1 MDIQERLLLL
11 SDLKKA
17 AQLQPGLPWWVM
29 DALRILED
37 VVHDLDD
44 IASLCDELE
53 VTSVEQQKA
62 LNGLRDKYSEV
73 LYKLKTGE

>member
-1 MDIQERLLLL
+1 MDVHERLQLINAVR
-11 SDLKKA
+11 DA
-17 AQLQPGLPWWVM
+17 AMLQPALPWWAM

-44 IASLCDELE
+44 IAGLCDQLE
-53 VTSVEQQKA
+53 ETNVEQQKT

-73 LYKLKTGE
+73 LYKLKSGD

>member
-1 MDIQERLLLL
+1 MDVQERLQLITAVR
-11 SDLKKA
+11 DA
-17 AQLQPGLPWWVM
+17 AMLQPGLPWWVM

-44 IASLCDELE
+44 IASLCDQLE
-53 VTSVEQQKA
+53 ETNVEQQKA

-73 LYKLKTGE
+73 LYKLKTGD